1 MADSANVGYASVQ
14 VIPVVKDI
22 GNNTAT
28 QLGVP
33 MAKAGEAAGKAAG
46 AGIVNGL
53 SASKAAVEKASAGIA
68 AARRKEEDAAG
79 KVRTA
84 EAQLQSLRSRGITDV
99 GRLTAAEEKVAKARR
114 DEAAASDKTKT
125 ATADLERA
133 QKKHADTLNGTASA
147 SKNAASGITQ
157 VGDASDA
164 TAGRV
169 QAFSLG
175 AVAGAGLALLADKAM
190 EAVKF
195 IGEIGETF
203 EVVRSKIQLSTGAS
217 GAALEGLTESVKNV
231 AKGSPASIGVIS
243 ERMTQLYQRTGLTG
257 ESLET
262 LTKQV
267 NKAGA
272 ALGQDLDIRTISQS
286 MAAFG
291 VQGKDM
297 SGVLDDMF
305 RVARSTGVGM
315 NELAGSVIRA
325 APSLQEFGFS
335 LSDSVSL
342 VGNLDKAGVDA
353 SSVLQTFGKGLV
365 SIAKAGQSPKEA
377 FKDVTT
383 QIQGFIKAGDTAG
396 AVNVAG
402 KIFGTKGAVQF
413 VNAVKSGQLNMEQ
426 LNGTTKIAGDSILDA
441 EGATVTFAKVWGLF
455 KNNVIIALEPL
466 ATRFFEVFIEGLS
479 WIKTNG
485 TNALTSLT
493 AVLTPVFDAVAP
505 LADRIFPALGTAISG
520 VGTAVTAVTGWMNDH
535 RTAMAVLGI
544 VVATILTPYLITLG
558 VQWTIMGGKAVVAG
572 AQNAAAWVMLRVE
585 AAKSAVITV
594 ASAWK
599 TVGGWILMG
608 AQAVAQGARASA
620 AWVASGAR
628 SAGAWI
634 ALRLGATGSFLATA
648 ASAVAQGVRT
658 SAAWVASGVKSAAGW
673 AAMKAAA
680 VGSFIAT
687 AAGAVANAGRTA
699 AVWVASNARIAITTG
714 IATAA
719 FIAQRAAQIAGTI
732 ATGALTAAQWALNA
746 AMSANPIGLI
756 IAVVVALVAAIVL
769 AYKNSET
776 FRNVIQAAWNGIK
789 VVIAAVWGWL
799 STTVFPL
806 FQAAIQAVGS
816 VVMWLWNNVMQ
827 PAWNGIRTVI
837 GLWWTGVQVYFQFWR
852 SAISLAGDVVM
863 WLWNNVISPAFN
875 GIGSVISGI
884 WSGVISPIFNGFK
897 AAIQAVG
904 DIVNWLWNN
913 VMIPAWDGIKNAI
926 SAVWNF
932 IRPILDN
939 IGKGIHAVGEI
950 ASKVGDAM
958 RNAFDGVV
966 DVLKS
971 PIHAVGKL
979 LASLPGSVMGIDI
992 PGVSTIK
999 SWGETLQAL
1008 RTGGTVNN
1016 GMAGR
1021 TRNGVLWGPG
1031 SGTSDSILGVDAN
1044 GIPTALVSNQEGVV
1058 TAKAMANGGAALVAW
1073 LNKTGGLPAFATGGQ
1088 VGEPYGLPTGSNISY
1103 GAPGFP
1109 DWVTKL
1115 GAEHNVKPSTYA
1127 GHQESDRN
1135 EAGYAPNPQ
1144 HLNRGIDWNGSVEAM
1159 DAFARWLIGI
1169 APDSPPLEQI
1179 IWQNPNTGAKVGW
1192 HGRSPDAGFSY
1203 FAADYGGHTD
1213 HVHTRQSAAFGSSKP
1228 PVPETTTTVPGY
1240 VPPADLNPDG
1250 TDPNLQGGT
1259 VTSPGSTTEQP
1270 KKTRLKS
1277 FKELGMEAGGLVAE
1291 GIADFF
1297 GLPEW
1302 MTDPQGYIDSNSDD
1316 GSNVRTSDDKGTT
1329 GNAGTPNTA
1338 PKEVD
1343 PTKLREAEDKVTDK
1357 AEAARLAQLKLD
1369 EINKDPKASA
1379 SRKEA
1384 AKVAKDKAQREAE
1397 QAKEDLEKLKKQD
1410 AEAKAAKAAG
1420 TTSGDVAPG
1429 TTGGFVP
1436 DKPGGYPSAPTGTGL
1451 KGPDLYAF
1459 QIAKAAKDL
1468 GMGLR
1473 GATIGEATALVESG
1487 DPMKMYA
1494 NNSDPAT
1501 LKFPHDAISSDGS
1514 SSGLFQQQNNGA
1526 WGTAADRMDP
1536 YRSAKMFFNGLKGV
1550 AGWETMDMGAAA
1562 QAVQRSAFP
1571 DKYAGKMGRGGEL
1584 AKASKLFDTG
1594 GVWEPDTWGYNGLKE
1609 PELVIKRNQWGVMDR
1624 NAAVV
1629 ERLANTGR
1637 GSDGGK
1643 LADTVNIQGYTAA
1656 EISAEWRKYQWS
1668 RTAGYGSSR
1677 NR

>member
-1 MADSANVGYASVQ
+1 MADSANIGYASVQ

-125 ATADLERA
+125 ATAALEAA
-133 QKKHADTLNGTASA
+133 QKRHADTLNGTASA
-147 SKNAASGITQ
+147 SKNAANGITQ

-169 QAFSLG
+169 RAFSLG
-175 AVAGAGLALLADKAM
+175 AVAGAGLAMLADKAV

-217 GAALEGLTESVKNV
+217 GTALAGLTESVKNV
-231 AKGSPASIGVIS
+231 AKGSPAAIGTIA
-243 ERMTQLYQRTGLTG
+243 ERMTLLYQRTGLTG
-257 ESLET
+257 ESLEL

-377 FKDVTT
+377 FKDVTA

-402 KIFGTKGAVQF
+402 KIFGTRGAVQF
-413 VNAVKSGQLNMEQ
+413 VNAVKSGQLNMKQ
-426 LNGTTKIAGDSILDA
+426 LNGTTKIAGDSIMES

-466 ATRFFEVFIEGLS
+466 ATRFFQVFIEALT
-479 WIKTNG
+479 WLKTNG
-485 TNALTSLT
+485 VNALTTLNT
-493 AVLTPVFDAVAP
+493 VFTPVFDTIAP
-505 LADRIFPALGTAISG
+505 LADRVFPALGTAISG
-520 VGTAVTAVTGWMNDH
+520 VGTAVTAVTGWMNEH
-535 RTAMAVLGI
+535 RTTMAVLGI

-558 VQWTIMGGKAVVAG
+558 VQWTVMGAKAVVAG
-572 AQNAAAWVMLRVE
+572 ARNAAAWVMLRVE
-585 AAKSAVITV
+585 AAKSAVIAV

-620 AWVASGAR
+620 AWIASGAR

-634 ALRLGATGSFLATA
+634 ALRLGAMGAFLSTA
-648 ASAVAQGVRT
+648 ASAVAQGLRT

-673 AAMKAAA
+673 AAMRAAA

-687 AAGAVANAGRTA
+687 AAGAVANAARTA

-719 FIAQRAAQIAGTI
+719 FIAQRAAQIAGTV

-776 FRNVIQAAWNGIK
+776 FRNVVQAAWNGIK
-789 VVIAAVWGWL
+789 VAIGAVWNWL

-806 FQAAIQAVGS
+806 FQAAIRAVGA

-837 GLWWTGVQVYFQFWR
+837 GLAWDGIQVVFGLFK
-852 SAISLAGDVVM
+852 AGIDVVGQ
-863 WLWNNVISPAFN
+863 VVS
-875 GIGSVISGI
+875 
-884 WSGVISPIFNGFK
+884 
-897 AAIQAVG
+897 
-904 DIVNWLWNN
+904 WLWNN
-913 VMIPAWDGIKNAI
+913 VMMPAWNGIKTAVDLAWAGIGAVFGFIKAGIDTIGNVVNWLWNEVMVPAWNGIKSAI
-926 SAVWNF
+926 ETVWNF
-932 IRPILDN
+932 IKPILDN
-939 IGKGIHAVGEI
+939 IGKGIQAVGTI
-950 ASKVGDAM
+950 ATKVGDAM
-958 RNAFDGVV
+958 RNAFSGVV

-971 PIHAVGKL
+971 PIHMVGKL
-979 LASLPGSVMGIDI
+979 LASLPGSVMGFDI

-999 SWGETLQAL
+999 SWGETLQNL
-1008 RTGGTVNN
+1008 RTGGVVNN

-1031 SGTSDSILGVDAN
+1031 SGTSDSIMGVDAN
-1044 GIPTALVSNQEGVV
+1044 GVPTALVSNKEGIV
-1058 TAKAMANGGAALVAW
+1058 TAQAMANGGAALVAW

-1144 HLNRGIDWNGSVEAM
+1144 HLNRGIDWSGSVEAM
-1159 DAFARWLIGI
+1159 DAFARYLIGV
-1169 APDSPPLEQI
+1169 APDTTPLEQI

-1192 HGRSPDAGFSY
+1192 HGRTPDAGFSY

-1213 HVHTRQSAAFGSSKP
+1213 HVHTRQSAAFGGAAKP
-1228 PVPETTTTVPGY
+1228 AIPETTTTVPGY
-1240 VPPADLNPDG
+1240 APPADLNPDG
-1250 TDPNLQGGT
+1250 TNPNLQGGNT
-1259 VTSPGSTTEQP
+1259 TTSPTGSEP

-1291 GIADFF
+1291 GIAEFF

-1302 MTDPQGYIDSNSDD
+1302 MTAPQGYIDSNSDD

-1329 GNAGTPNTA
+1329 GNAGTPNTV
-1338 PKEVD
+1338 KEVD

-1369 EINKDPKASA
+1369 EINKAPKASA

-1384 AKVAKDKAQREAE
+1384 AKVAKDKAEREAQ
-1397 QAKEDLEKLKKQD
+1397 QAKDDLDKLRQQD
-1410 AEAKAAKAAG
+1410 AAAKAAKNGTG
-1420 TTSGDVAPG
+1420 TTPGDAAPG

-1494 NNSDPAT
+1494 NNSDPAS

-1594 GVWEPDTWGYNGLKE
+1594 GVWEPGTWGYNGLEE

-1637 GSDGGK
+1637 GNDGGK

>member
-1 MADSANVGYASVQ
+1 MANSANVGYASLQ
-14 VIPVVKDI
+14 VIPVVKGI
-22 GNNTAT
+22 GNDTAT

-33 MAKAGEAAGKAAG
+33 MAKAGEAAGKQAG
-46 AGIVNGL
+46 QGIVNGL

-99 GRLTAAEEKVAKARR
+99 GRLTAAEEKVAKAKR
-114 DEAAASDKTKT
+114 DEAAASDKTKA
-125 ATADLERA
+125 ATSALETA
-133 QKKHADTLNGTASA
+133 QKRHADTLNGTATA
-147 SKNAASGITQ
+147 SKNAANGITQ

-169 QAFSLG
+169 RAFSLG
-175 AVAGAGLALLADKAM
+175 AVAGAGLAMLADKAV

-217 GAALEGLTESVKNV
+217 GTALAGLTESVKNV
-231 AKGSPASIGVIS
+231 AKGSPAAIGTIA
-243 ERMTQLYQRTGLTG
+243 ERMTLLYQRTGLTG

-297 SGVLDDMF
+297 SAVMDDMF

-335 LSDSVSL
+335 LSDSVAL

-377 FKDVTT
+377 FRDVTT
-383 QIQGFIKAGDTAG
+383 EIHGFISAGDTAG

-426 LNGTTKIAGDSILDA
+426 LNGTTKIAGDSIMDA

-466 ATRFFEVFIEGLS
+466 ATRFFQVFIAGLS

-505 LADRIFPALGTAISG
+505 LADRIFPALETAISG
-520 VGTAVTAVTGWMNDH
+520 VGTAVTGVTGWMNDH

-585 AAKSAVITV
+585 AAKSAVIAV

-620 AWVASGAR
+620 AWIASGAR

-634 ALRLGATGSFLATA
+634 ALRLGAMGAFLATA

-673 AAMKAAA
+673 AAMKLAA
-680 VGSFIAT
+680 VGSFIA
-687 AAGAVANAGRTA
+687 AGASAVLQAGITA
-699 AVWVASNARIAITTG
+699 GAWVASSARTVASVG
-714 IATAA
+714 LSTAA
-719 FIAQRAAQIAGTI
+719 FVAQKVAMVAGTAI
-732 ATGALTAAQWALNA
+732 TGAMTVAQWALNA
-746 AMSANPIGLI
+746 AMSANPIGLVIAI
-756 IAVVVALVAAIVL
+756 IVALVAAIVL

-789 VVIAAVWGWL
+789 VAASFAWNNILKPALDGLLAALGW
-799 STTVFPL
+799 
-806 FQAAIQAVGS
+806 VGDKA
-816 VVMWLWNNVMQ
+816 MWLWQNVM
-827 PAWNGIRTVI
+827 V
-837 GLWWTGVQVYFQFWR
+837 
-852 SAISLAGDVVM
+852 
-863 WLWNNVISPAFN
+863 
-875 GIGSVISGI
+875 
-884 WSGVISPIFNGFK
+884 
-897 AAIQAVG
+897 
-904 DIVNWLWNN
+904 
-913 VMIPAWDGIKNAI
+913 PAWDAIKNAI

-932 IRPILDN
+932 IKPILDN
-939 IGKGIHAVGEI
+939 IGKGIESLGTI
-950 ASKVGDAM
+950 AAKVGDAM
-958 RNAFDGVV
+958 RNAFNGVV
-966 DVLKS
+966 DVLKA
-971 PIHAVGKL
+971 PIHMVGGL
-979 LASLPGSVMGIDI
+979 LAKLPDKIGPVTI
-992 PGVSTIK
+992 PGVSTLK
-999 SWGETLQAL
+999 SWGETLQNL
-1008 RTGGTVNN
+1008 RTGGVVNN

-1021 TRNGVLWGPG
+1021 TRNGVFWGPG

-1044 GIPTALVSNQEGVV
+1044 GIPTALVSNKEGVV

-1073 LNKTGGLPAFATGGQ
+1073 LNKTGGVPGLAGG
-1088 VGEPYGLPTGSNISY
+1088 GTIGTYGQPTGTNIGY
-1103 GAPGFP
+1103 GSPFP
-1109 DWVTKL
+1109 DDWVNKL
-1115 GAEHNVKPSTYA
+1115 GAAHGVKPSTYA
-1127 GHQESDRN
+1127 RHQESDRN

-1144 HLNRGIDWNGSVEAM
+1144 HLNRGIDWSGPADKM
-1159 DAFARWLIGI
+1159 DAFARYLLGI
-1169 APDSPPLEQI
+1169 APDTDTLEQI
-1179 IWQNPNTGAKVGW
+1179 IWQNPATGEKVGW
-1192 HGRSPDAGFSY
+1192 HGRTPDAGFSY
-1203 FAADYGGHTD
+1203 FSADYGGHTD
-1213 HVHTRQSAAFGSSKP
+1213 HVHTRQSGEIGGAAKP
-1228 PVPETTTTVPGY
+1228 TIPDTSTQVPGY
-1240 VPPADLNPDG
+1240 VPPTGLTPDG
-1250 TDPNLQGGT
+1250 T
-1259 VTSPGSTTEQP
+1259 SPDLSTTNTTGNETTPEP

-1277 FKELGMEAGGLVAE
+1277 FKELGSDLGGILAE
-1291 GIADFF
+1291 GIGESL

-1329 GNAGTPNTA
+1329 GNAKTPKLAT
-1338 PKEVD
+1338 EVD
-1343 PTKLREAEDKVTDK
+1343 PKSIREAQDKVTDTANAAAK
-1357 AEAARLAQLKLD
+1357 AKAKLD
-1369 EINKDPKASA
+1369 ELNKDPKAKASA
-1379 SRKEA
+1379 
-1384 AKVAKDKAQREAE
+1384 
-1397 QAKEDLEKLKKQD
+1397 KQD
-1410 AEAKAAKAAG
+1410 AKTALDKAVREAQQAKDDLAALEKKAADIKASNQAIQSSGGFKPDTPESLRAGQLAG
-1420 TTSGDVAPG
+1420 TTPAG
-1429 TTGGFVP
+1429 
-1436 DKPGGYPSAPTGTGL
+1436 PSASGL
-1451 KGPDLYAF
+1451 RGMDLYAF

-1494 NNSDPAT
+1494 NNSDPAS

-1571 DKYAGKMGRGGEL
+1571 DKYAGKMGRGEEL

-1594 GVWEPDTWGYNGLKE
+1594 GVWEPDTWGYNGLDE
-1609 PELVIKRNQWGVMDR
+1609 PELVVKRHQWGVMDR

-1629 ERLANTGR
+1629 ERLARSGGGGN
-1637 GSDGGK
+1637 GK
-1643 LADTVNIQGYTAA
+1643 LAETVNIQGYTAE
-1656 EISAEWRKYQWS
+1656 EISSEWRRYQWS
-1668 RTAGYGSSR
+1668 RTAGYGTSR

>member
-1 MADSANVGYASVQ
+1 MANSANVGYASLQ

-33 MAKAGEAAGKAAG
+33 MAKAGEAAGKQAG
-46 AGIVNGL
+46 QGIVNGL

-99 GRLTAAEEKVAKARR
+99 GRLTAAEEKVAKAKR
-114 DEAAASDKTKT
+114 DEAAASDKTKA
-125 ATADLERA
+125 ATSALETA
-133 QKKHADTLNGTASA
+133 QKRHADTLNGTATA
-147 SKNAASGITQ
+147 SKNAANGITQ

-169 QAFSLG
+169 RAFSLG
-175 AVAGAGLALLADKAM
+175 AVAGAGLAMLADKAV

-217 GAALEGLTESVKNV
+217 GTALAGLTESVKNV
-231 AKGSPASIGVIS
+231 AKGSPAAIGTIA
-243 ERMTQLYQRTGLTG
+243 ERMTLLYQRTGLTG

-297 SGVLDDMF
+297 SAVMDDMF

-377 FKDVTT
+377 FKDVTA
-383 QIQGFIKAGDTAG
+383 QIQGFISAGDTAG

-466 ATRFFEVFIEGLS
+466 ATRFFQVFIEGLT

-505 LADRIFPALGTAISG
+505 LADRIFPALETAISG
-520 VGTAVTAVTGWMNDH
+520 VGTAISGVTGWMNDH

-585 AAKSAVITV
+585 AAKSAVIAV

-620 AWVASGAR
+620 AWIASGAR

-634 ALRLGATGSFLATA
+634 ALRLGAMGAFLATA

-673 AAMKAAA
+673 AAMKLAA
-680 VGSFIAT
+680 VGSFIAAGASAVLQAGIT
-687 AAGAVANAGRTA
+687 AGAWVASGARSAGAWAAMKLAAVGSFIAAGASAVLQAGITA
-699 AVWVASNARIAITTG
+699 GAWVASSARTVASVG
-714 IATAA
+714 LSTAA
-719 FIAQRAAQIAGTI
+719 FVAQKVAMVAGTAI
-732 ATGALTAAQWALNA
+732 TGAMTVAQWALNA
-746 AMSANPIGLI
+746 AMSANPIGLVIAI
-756 IAVVVALVAAIVL
+756 IVALVAAIVL

-789 VVIAAVWGWL
+789 VAASFAWNNILKPALDGLLAALGW
-799 STTVFPL
+799 
-806 FQAAIQAVGS
+806 VGDKA
-816 VVMWLWNNVMQ
+816 MWLWQNVM
-827 PAWNGIRTVI
+827 V
-837 GLWWTGVQVYFQFWR
+837 
-852 SAISLAGDVVM
+852 
-863 WLWNNVISPAFN
+863 
-875 GIGSVISGI
+875 
-884 WSGVISPIFNGFK
+884 
-897 AAIQAVG
+897 
-904 DIVNWLWNN
+904 
-913 VMIPAWDGIKNAI
+913 PAWDAIKNAI

-932 IRPILDN
+932 IKPILDN
-939 IGKGIHAVGEI
+939 IGKGIESLGTI
-950 ASKVGDAM
+950 AAKVGDAM
-958 RNAFDGVV
+958 RNAFNGVV
-966 DVLKS
+966 DVLKA
-971 PIHAVGKL
+971 PIHMVGGL
-979 LASLPGSVMGIDI
+979 LAKLPDKIGPVTI
-992 PGVSTIK
+992 PGVSTLK
-999 SWGETLQAL
+999 SWGETLQNL
-1008 RTGGTVNN
+1008 RTGGVVNN

-1021 TRNGVLWGPG
+1021 TRNGVFWGPG

-1044 GIPTALVSNQEGVV
+1044 GIPTALVSNKEGVV

-1073 LNKTGGLPAFATGGQ
+1073 LNKTGGLPAYATGGQ
-1088 VGEPYGLPTGSNISY
+1088 VGEPYGLPPTRSNISY

-1109 DWVTKL
+1109 EWVYAL
-1115 GAEHNVKPSTYA
+1115 GREYNVKPSTYA

-1144 HLNRGIDWNGSVEAM
+1144 HLNRGIDWSGSVEAM
-1159 DAFARWLIGI
+1159 DAFARYLIGI
-1169 APDSPPLEQI
+1169 APDSPQLEQI

-1192 HGRSPDAGFSY
+1192 HGRSPDAGGSY

-1213 HVHTRQSAAFGSSKP
+1213 HVHTRQSAAFGSAKP
-1228 PVPETTTTVPGY
+1228 TIPDTYTQVPGY
-1240 VPPADLNPDG
+1240 VPPTGLTPDG
-1250 TDPNLQGGT
+1250 T
-1259 VTSPGSTTEQP
+1259 SPDLSTTNTTGNETTPEP

-1277 FKELGMEAGGLVAE
+1277 FKELGSDLGGILAE
-1291 GIADFF
+1291 GIGESL

-1329 GNAGTPNTA
+1329 GNAKTPKLAT
-1338 PKEVD
+1338 EVD
-1343 PTKLREAEDKVTDK
+1343 PKSIREAQDKVTDTANAAAK
-1357 AEAARLAQLKLD
+1357 AKAKLD
-1369 EINKDPKASA
+1369 ELNKDPKAKASA
-1379 SRKEA
+1379 
-1384 AKVAKDKAQREAE
+1384 
-1397 QAKEDLEKLKKQD
+1397 KQD
-1410 AEAKAAKAAG
+1410 AKTALDKAVREAQQAKDDLAALEKKAADIKASNQAIQSSGGFKPDTPESLRAGQLAG
-1420 TTSGDVAPG
+1420 TTPAG
-1429 TTGGFVP
+1429 
-1436 DKPGGYPSAPTGTGL
+1436 PSASGL

-1494 NNSDPAT
+1494 NNSDPAS

-1550 AGWETMDMGAAA
+1550 SGWETMDPGAAA

-1571 DKYAGKMGRGGEL
+1571 DRYAGKMGRGGEL
-1584 AKASKLFDTG
+1584 AKASKLFDAG
-1594 GVWEPDTWGYNGLKE
+1594 GVWEPDTWGYNGLDE
-1609 PELVIKRNQWGVMDR
+1609 PELVVKRHQWGVMDR

-1643 LADTVNIQGYTAA
+1643 LADVVNIQGYTAE
-1656 EISAEWRKYQWS
+1656 EISSEWNRYQWA
-1668 RTAGYGSSR
+1668 RTAGYGTSR

>member
-1 MADSANVGYASVQ
+1 MADSANIGYASVQ

-125 ATADLERA
+125 ATAALETA
-133 QKKHADTLNGTASA
+133 QKRHADTLNGTATA
-147 SKNAASGITQ
+147 SKNAANGITQ

-169 QAFSLG
+169 RAFSLG
-175 AVAGAGLALLADKAM
+175 AVAGAGLAMLADKAV

-217 GAALEGLTESVKNV
+217 GTALAGLTESVKNV
-231 AKGSPASIGVIS
+231 AKGSPAAIGTIA
-243 ERMTQLYQRTGLTG
+243 ERMTLLYQRTGLTG

-297 SGVLDDMF
+297 SAVLDDMF

-377 FKDVTT
+377 FKDVTA

-402 KIFGTKGAVQF
+402 KIFGTRGAVQF

-455 KNNVIIALEPL
+455 KNNVIIALKPL
-466 ATRFFEVFIEGLS
+466 ATRFFQVFIEGLT

-485 TNALTSLT
+485 TNALTTLT
-493 AVLTPVFDAVAP
+493 AVLTPVFDTVAP
-505 LADRIFPALGTAISG
+505 LADRIFPALETAISG
-520 VGTAVTAVTGWMNDH
+520 VGTAVTAVTGWMNEH
-535 RTAMAVLGI
+535 RTTMAVLGI

-558 VQWTIMGGKAVVAG
+558 VQWTVMGAKAVVAG

-585 AAKSAVITV
+585 AAKSAVIAV

-620 AWVASGAR
+620 AWIASGAR

-634 ALRLGATGSFLATA
+634 ALRLGAMGAFLATA
-648 ASAVAQGVRT
+648 ASAVAQGLRT

-673 AAMKAAA
+673 AAMRAAA

-687 AAGAVANAGRTA
+687 AAGAVANAARTA

-719 FIAQRAAQIAGTI
+719 FIAQRAAQIAGTV

-776 FRNVIQAAWNGIK
+776 FRNVVQAAWNGIK
-789 VVIAAVWGWL
+789 VAIGAVWNWL

-806 FQAAIQAVGS
+806 FQAAIKAVGA

-827 PAWNGIRTVI
+827 PAWNGIKTVI

-852 SAISLAGDVVM
+852 TVIGIAGDVVM

-875 GIGSVISGI
+875 GIGAVISGV
-884 WSGVISPIFNGFK
+884 WSGVLSPIFTGFK
-897 AAIQAVG
+897 DAIQVVG

-950 ASKVGDAM
+950 AAKVGDAM
-958 RNAFDGVV
+958 RNAFNGVV
-966 DVLKS
+966 DVLKT

-979 LASLPGSVMGIDI
+979 LASIPDKVLGISI
-992 PGVSTIK
+992 PGASTIK
-999 SWGETLQAL
+999 SWGETLQSL
-1008 RTGGTVNN
+1008 RVGGVVNN

-1031 SGTSDSILGVDAN
+1031 SGTDDAILGVDAY
-1044 GIPTALVSNQEGVV
+1044 GMPTALVSNKEGVV
-1058 TAKAMANGGAALVAW
+1058 TADAMGHGGAGVVAALNRGWRPTPAQ
-1073 LNKTGGLPAFATGGQ
+1073 LQGLGLPAYATGGQ

-1144 HLNRGIDWNGSVEAM
+1144 HLNRGIDWSGSVEAM
-1159 DAFARWLIGI
+1159 DAFARYLLGI

-1192 HGRSPDAGFSY
+1192 HGRTPDAGVSY

-1213 HVHTRQSAAFGSSKP
+1213 HVHTRQSAAFGGPVKP
-1228 PVPETTTTVPGY
+1228 AIPDTNTQVPGY
-1240 VPPADLNPDG
+1240 VPPTGLNPDG
-1250 TDPNLQGGT
+1250 TNPNLQT
-1259 VTSPGSTTEQP
+1259 TTPNTTTPSTTPQAET
-1270 KKTRLKS
+1270 KRLKT
-1277 FKELGMEAGGLVAE
+1277 FKELGSDLGGILFGGVE
-1291 GIADFF
+1291 EFF
-1297 GLPEW
+1297 G
-1302 MTDPQGYIDSNSDD
+1302 DSVPAWVWDANKLTEGADD
-1316 GSNVRTSDDKGTT
+1316 GSNVRTSDNKGTT
-1329 GNAGTPNTA
+1329 GNTTTPNT
-1338 PKEVD
+1338 
-1343 PTKLREAEDKVTDK
+1343 TTT
-1357 AEAARLAQLKLD
+1357 
-1369 EINKDPKASA
+1369 
-1379 SRKEA
+1379 
-1384 AKVAKDKAQREAE
+1384 
-1397 QAKEDLEKLKKQD
+1397 
-1410 AEAKAAKAAG
+1410 G
-1420 TTSGDVAPG
+1420 TTGDQTPPS
-1429 TTGGFVP
+1429 TTGGFAP
-1436 DKPGGYPSAPTGTGL
+1436 DTPDTLKAAEDSTKSKTPVGPAGAPVIKYNPGAGAEQWTPLAEWAINYVNKSL
-1451 KGPDLYAF
+1451 KGPA
-1459 QIAKAAKDL
+1459 QTAA
-1468 GMGLR
+1468 M
-1473 GATIGEATALVESG
+1473 IGQTSDESG
-1487 DPMKMYA
+1487 GNPRA
-1494 NNSDPAT
+1494 VNNSDINAQNGTPSGGLLQVIEPTFQANRDPRLPNDKFDPAANYVAALRYYVPKYGQDLT
-1501 LKFPHDAISSDGS
+1501 TR
-1514 SSGLFQQQNNGA
+1514 
-1526 WGTAADRMDP
+1526 WGRGKGGYRAGGYTGNMDP
-1536 YRSAKMFFNGLKGV
+1536 AHIAGV
-1550 AGWETMDMGAAA
+1550 VHGREFVVKSPFAQKNRAILEAMNSGADMGDLLVKSH
-1562 QAVQRSAFP
+1562 QSGVGRISAVEQ
-1571 DKYAGKMGRGGEL
+1571 
-1584 AKASKLFDTG
+1584 
-1594 GVWEPDTWGYNGLKE
+1594 
-1609 PELVIKRNQWGVMDR
+1609 
-1624 NAAVV
+1624 NA
-1629 ERLANTGR
+1629 RR
-1637 GSDGGK
+1637 DGGGNK
-1643 LADTVNIQGYTAA
+1643 LADVVNIQGYTAE
-1656 EISAEWRKYQWS
+1656 EISSEWNRYQWA
-1668 RTAGYGSSR
+1668 RTAGYGTSR

>member
-1 MADSANVGYASVQ
+1 MANSANVGYASVQ

-99 GRLTAAEEKVAKARR
+99 GRLTAAEEKVAKAKR
-114 DEAAASDKTKT
+114 DEAAASDKTKA
-125 ATADLERA
+125 ATSALETA
-133 QKKHADTLNGTASA
+133 QKRHADTLNGTATA
-147 SKNAASGITQ
+147 SKNAANGITQ

-169 QAFSLG
+169 RAFSLG
-175 AVAGAGLALLADKAM
+175 AVAGAGLAMLADKAV

-217 GAALEGLTESVKNV
+217 GTALAGLTESVKNV
-231 AKGSPASIGVIS
+231 AKGSPAAIGTIA
-243 ERMTQLYQRTGLTG
+243 ERMTLLYQRTGLTG

-383 QIQGFIKAGDTAG
+383 EIHGFISAGDTAG

-426 LNGTTKIAGDSILDA
+426 LNGTTKIAGDSIMDA

-466 ATRFFEVFIEGLS
+466 ATRFFQVFLAGLS

-505 LADRIFPALGTAISG
+505 LADRIFPALETAISG
-520 VGTAVTAVTGWMNDH
+520 VGTAISGVTGWMNDH

-572 AQNAAAWVMLRVE
+572 AKNAAAWVMLRVE
-585 AAKSAVITV
+585 AAKSAVIAV

-599 TVGGWILMG
+599 TVGGWIMMG

-620 AWVASGAR
+620 AWIASGAR

-634 ALRLGATGSFLATA
+634 ALRLGAMGAFLATA

-673 AAMKAAA
+673 AAMKLAA
-680 VGSFIAT
+680 VGSFIA
-687 AAGAVANAGRTA
+687 AGASAVLQAGITA
-699 AVWVASNARIAITTG
+699 GAWVASSARTVASVG
-714 IATAA
+714 LSTAA
-719 FIAQRAAQIAGTI
+719 FVAQKVAMVAGTAI
-732 ATGALTAAQWALNA
+732 TGAMTVAQWALNA
-746 AMSANPIGLI
+746 AMSANPIGLV
-756 IAVVVALVAAIVL
+756 IAIVVALVAAIVL

-789 VVIAAVWGWL
+789 VAASFAWNNILKPALDGFLAALGW
-799 STTVFPL
+799 
-806 FQAAIQAVGS
+806 VGDKA
-816 VVMWLWNNVMQ
+816 MWLW
-827 PAWNGIRTVI
+827 
-837 GLWWTGVQVYFQFWR
+837 
-852 SAISLAGDVVM
+852 
-863 WLWNNVISPAFN
+863 
-875 GIGSVISGI
+875 
-884 WSGVISPIFNGFK
+884 K
-897 AAIQAVG
+897 
-904 DIVNWLWNN
+904 N
-913 VMIPAWDGIKNAI
+913 VMIPAWDAIKNAI

-932 IRPILDN
+932 IKPILDN
-939 IGKGIHAVGEI
+939 IGKGIESLGTI
-950 ASKVGDAM
+950 AAKVGDAM
-958 RNAFDGVV
+958 RNAFNGVV
-966 DVLKS
+966 DVLKA
-971 PIHAVGKL
+971 PIHMVGGL
-979 LASLPGSVMGIDI
+979 LAKLPDKIGPVTI
-992 PGVSTIK
+992 PGVSTLK
-999 SWGETLQAL
+999 SWGETLQNL
-1008 RTGGTVNN
+1008 RTGGVVNN

-1021 TRNGVLWGPG
+1021 TRNGVFWGPG

-1044 GIPTALVSNQEGVV
+1044 GIPTALVSNKEGVV

-1073 LNKTGGLPAFATGGQ
+1073 LNKTGGLPAYATGGQ
-1088 VGEPYGLPTGSNISY
+1088 VGEPYGLPPTRSNISY

-1109 DWVTKL
+1109 EWVYAL
-1115 GAEHNVKPSTYA
+1115 GREYNVKPSTYA

-1135 EAGYAPNPQ
+1135 EAGYAPNPG
-1144 HLNRGIDWNGSVEAM
+1144 HLNRGIDWSGSVADM
-1159 DAFARWLIGI
+1159 HKFAEHLLSI
-1169 APDSPPLEQI
+1169 APSSEALEQI
-1179 IWQNPNTGAKVGW
+1179 IWQNPNTGQKIGW
-1192 HGRSPDAGFSY
+1192 HGRTKDDGSY
-1203 FAADYGGHTD
+1203 FASDYGGHQD
-1213 HVHTRQSAAFGSSKP
+1213 HVHTRQSAAFGLAKP

-1240 VPPADLNPDG
+1240 VTPTGLTPDG
-1250 TDPNLQGGT
+1250 T
-1259 VTSPGSTTEQP
+1259 SPDLSTTNTTGN
-1270 KKTRLKS
+1270 KTRLKS
-1277 FKELGMEAGGLVAE
+1277 FKELGSDLGGILAE
-1291 GIADFF
+1291 GIGESL

-1302 MTDPQGYIDSNSDD
+1302 MTDPQGYIDSNSDDGSNVRTSDDKGTTGND

-1379 SRKEA
+1379 YRKEA

-1410 AEAKAAKAAG
+1410 AEAKAAKASG
-1420 TTSGDVAPG
+1420 TSGDVAPG

-1451 KGPDLYAF
+1451 EGPDLYAF

-1487 DPMKMYA
+1487 DPLRMWA
-1494 NNSDPAT
+1494 NSSVPES
-1501 LKFPHDAISSDGS
+1501 LKFPHDAVGSDHDS
-1514 SSGLFQQQNNGA
+1514 VGLFQQRQNGA
-1526 WGTAADRMDP
+1526 WGPLADNMDP
-1536 YRSAKMFFNGLKGV
+1536 YKSAGHFFRALKGV
-1550 AGWETMDMGAAA
+1550 SGWETMDPGAAA

-1571 DKYAGKMGRGGEL
+1571 DRYAGKMGRGGEL

-1594 GVWEPDTWGYNGLKE
+1594 GVWEPDTWGYNGLDE
-1609 PELVIKRNQWGVMDR
+1609 PELVVKRHQWGVMDR

-1629 ERLANTGR
+1629 ERLARSGGGGN
-1637 GSDGGK
+1637 GK
-1643 LADTVNIQGYTAA
+1643 LAETVNIQGYTAE
-1656 EISAEWRKYQWS
+1656 EISSEWRRYQWA
-1668 RTAGYGSSR
+1668 RTAGYGTSR

>member
-133 QKKHADTLNGTASA
+133 QKRHADTLNGTASA

-169 QAFSLG
+169 RAFSLG
-175 AVAGAGLALLADKAM
+175 AVAGAGLAMLADKAV

-195 IGEIGETF
+195 IAEIGETF

-342 VGNLDKAGVDA
+342 VGNLDKAGIDA
-353 SSVLQTFGKGLV
+353 TSVLGTFGKGLV
-365 SIAKAGQSPKEA
+365 SIAKAGQAPQDA
-377 FKDVTT
+377 FKGVTKE
-383 QIQGFIKAGDTAG
+383 IEGFLAAGDTGA

-426 LNGTTKIAGDSILDA
+426 LNGTTKIAGDSIMDA

-466 ATRFFEVFIEGLS
+466 ATRFFQVFIAGLS

-505 LADRIFPALGTAISG
+505 LADRIFPALETAISG
-520 VGTAVTAVTGWMNDH
+520 VGTAVTGVTGWMNDH

-585 AAKSAVITV
+585 AAKSAVIAV

-620 AWVASGAR
+620 AWIASGAR

-634 ALRLGATGSFLATA
+634 ALRLGAMGAFLATA

-673 AAMKAAA
+673 AAMKLAA
-680 VGSFIAT
+680 VGSFIA
-687 AAGAVANAGRTA
+687 AGAS
-699 AVWVASNARIAITTG
+699 AV
-714 IATAA
+714 
-719 FIAQRAAQIAGTI
+719 
-732 ATGALTAAQWALNA
+732 L
-746 AMSANPIGLI
+746 
-756 IAVVVALVAAIVL
+756 
-769 AYKNSET
+769 
-776 FRNVIQAAWNGIK
+776 
-789 VVIAAVWGWL
+789 
-799 STTVFPL
+799 
-806 FQAAIQAVGS
+806 QAVITG
-816 VVMWLWNNVMQ
+816 
-827 PAWNGIRTVI
+827 
-837 GLWWTGVQVYFQFWR
+837 GLGGQLGADR
-852 SAISLAGDVVM
+852 
-863 WLWNNVISPAFN
+863 
-875 GIGSVISGI
+875 GIGRPLHGRVRRAKGGHGRRDRHHRSHDRGPVGSQRGHERQPHRPGHRGGGGPGGRHRA
-884 WSGVISPIFNGFK
+884 GV
-897 AAIQAVG
+897 
-904 DIVNWLWNN
+904 
-913 VMIPAWDGIKNAI
+913 
-926 SAVWNF
+926 
-932 IRPILDN
+932 
-939 IGKGIHAVGEI
+939 
-950 ASKVGDAM
+950 
-958 RNAFDGVV
+958 
-966 DVLKS
+966 
-971 PIHAVGKL
+971 
-979 LASLPGSVMGIDI
+979 
-992 PGVSTIK
+992 
-999 SWGETLQAL
+999 QAL
-1008 RTGGTVNN
+1008 RDVPQRDSGRLERYQGG
-1016 GMAGR
+1016 
-1021 TRNGVLWGPG
+1021 
-1031 SGTSDSILGVDAN
+1031 
-1044 GIPTALVSNQEGVV
+1044 GIV
-1058 TAKAMANGGAALVAW
+1058 
-1073 LNKTGGLPAFATGGQ
+1073 
-1088 VGEPYGLPTGSNISY
+1088 
-1103 GAPGFP
+1103 
-1109 DWVTKL
+1109 
-1115 GAEHNVKPSTYA
+1115 
-1127 GHQESDRN
+1127 R
-1135 EAGYAPNPQ
+1135 
-1144 HLNRGIDWNGSVEAM
+1144 
-1159 DAFARWLIGI
+1159 
-1169 APDSPPLEQI
+1169 LEQ
-1179 IWQNPNTGAKVGW
+1179 
-1192 HGRSPDAGFSY
+1192 R
-1203 FAADYGGHTD
+1203 
-1213 HVHTRQSAAFGSSKP
+1213 
-1228 PVPETTTTVPGY
+1228 PET
-1240 VPPADLNPDG
+1240 
-1250 TDPNLQGGT
+1250 
-1259 VTSPGSTTEQP
+1259 
-1270 KKTRLKS
+1270 
-1277 FKELGMEAGGLVAE
+1277 
-1291 GIADFF
+1291 
-1297 GLPEW
+1297 
-1302 MTDPQGYIDSNSDD
+1302 
-1316 GSNVRTSDDKGTT
+1316 
-1329 GNAGTPNTA
+1329 
-1338 PKEVD
+1338 
-1343 PTKLREAEDKVTDK
+1343 
-1357 AEAARLAQLKLD
+1357 
-1369 EINKDPKASA
+1369 
-1379 SRKEA
+1379 
-1384 AKVAKDKAQREAE
+1384 
-1397 QAKEDLEKLKKQD
+1397 
-1410 AEAKAAKAAG
+1410 
-1420 TTSGDVAPG
+1420 
-1429 TTGGFVP
+1429 
-1436 DKPGGYPSAPTGTGL
+1436 
-1451 KGPDLYAF
+1451 GP
-1459 QIAKAAKDL
+1459 
-1468 GMGLR
+1468 
-1473 GATIGEATALVESG
+1473 
-1487 DPMKMYA
+1487 
-1494 NNSDPAT
+1494 
-1501 LKFPHDAISSDGS
+1501 
-1514 SSGLFQQQNNGA
+1514 
-1526 WGTAADRMDP
+1526 
-1536 YRSAKMFFNGLKGV
+1536 
-1550 AGWETMDMGAAA
+1550 
-1562 QAVQRSAFP
+1562 
-1571 DKYAGKMGRGGEL
+1571 
-1584 AKASKLFDTG
+1584 
-1594 GVWEPDTWGYNGLKE
+1594 
-1609 PELVIKRNQWGVMDR
+1609 
-1624 NAAVV
+1624 
-1629 ERLANTGR
+1629 
-1637 GSDGGK
+1637 
-1643 LADTVNIQGYTAA
+1643 
-1656 EISAEWRKYQWS
+1656 
-1668 RTAGYGSSR
+1668 
-1677 NR
+1677 